1 MRKAIYDLKKKCRSL
16 KNQVKNIGGKKV
28 YRMLHSINERDEADK
43 QEIKEEEEDE
53 DEEGKEEKKVEAQE
67 EEEKVPHNDESPIIG
82 HADKKEIVKV
92 FQNCHKNLKQFQIGA
107 DSQSD
112 FILSD
117 KKLDVRKI
125 SMKISKLSAYSKDD
139 FK

>member
-43 QEIKEEEEDE
+43 QEIQEEEEDE
-53 DEEGKEEKKVEAQE
+53 DEEEKKEQTQKKVRII
-67 EEEKVPHNDESPIIG
+67 EEEKVPHNDEAPIIG

-92 FQNCHKNLKQFQIGA
+92 F
-107 DSQSD
+107 
-112 FILSD
+112 
-117 KKLDVRKI
+117 
-125 SMKISKLSAYSKDD
+125 
-139 FK
+139 

>member
-28 YRMLHSINERDEADK
+28 YRMLHSINERDEPAQVIKDN
-43 QEIKEEEEDE
+43 EKEES
-53 DEEGKEEKKVEAQE
+53 
-67 EEEKVPHNDESPIIG
+67 EEEKGEEPPIIG

-92 FQNCHKNLKQFQIGA
+92 FQNCHKNLKAFQIGS

-117 KKLDVRKI
+117 KKLDMRKI
-125 SMKISKLSAYSKDD
+125 SRKISKLSQYSENS
-139 FK
+139 FKKA